1 MLLPRFTLR
10 SGLFWLTAAAV
21 GSIILREASQGE
33 PWAIGMV
40 TALASVMVLLVL
52 HGLLFG
58 AALLGIAGAFAVE
71 GYNVAGGAIE
81 AKGLGLGGAVTIN
94 LTAIL
99 SLFGTLIF
107 AGVTTR
113 RGKILIWLMILLLLF
128 LTLFEIGHT
137 GN

>member
-1 MLLPRFTLR
+1 MHSVMQASMGDQLLWIETILKG
-10 SGLFWLTAAAV
+10 SIGLIMIFLPITAARIA
-21 GSIILREASQGE
+21 GF
-33 PWAIGMV
+33 P
-40 TALASVMVLLVL
+40 
-52 HGLLFG
+52 HGNTSFWPRLFG